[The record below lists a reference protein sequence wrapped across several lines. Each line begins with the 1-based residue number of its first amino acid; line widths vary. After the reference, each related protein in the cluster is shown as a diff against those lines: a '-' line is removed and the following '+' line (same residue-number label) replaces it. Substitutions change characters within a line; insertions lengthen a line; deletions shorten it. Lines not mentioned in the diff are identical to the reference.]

1 MKQRIVGYQQDE
13 ERHWVAVLECHHT
26 QHLRHNPP
34 WTNRPWVMTDEGR
47 ERHIGAVLNCKKCAT
62 ETPL

>member
-1 MKQRIVGYQQDE
+1 MKQRIVSYQQDE
-13 ERHWVAVLECHHT
+13 ERHWIAILECNHT

-34 WTNRPWVMTDEGR
+34 WTNRPWVTTDEGR
-47 ERHIGAVLNCKKCAT
+47 ERHIGAVLNCKKCET